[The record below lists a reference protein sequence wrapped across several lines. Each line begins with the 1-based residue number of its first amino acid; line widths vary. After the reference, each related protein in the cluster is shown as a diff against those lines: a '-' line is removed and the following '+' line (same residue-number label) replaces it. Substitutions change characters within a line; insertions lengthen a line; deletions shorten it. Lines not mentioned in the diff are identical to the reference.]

1 MKFKKS
7 VAAIAAAAMVM
18 SNMALTP
25 VSVYAA
31 PVSVG
36 TSISGSF
43 SEAESGT
50 GSINTQVLASWGNV
64 IKATDYTK
72 VVVTYSITDL
82 GNASQIGICLNSG
95 ETNTNGC
102 GWQSTYVNATEG
114 ASQKI
119 EFDLS
124 TLGDKSFEWVGLDVL
139 GTSGEAFS
147 GTITIDSYEL
157 VEVPRDPMI
166 DFYSDV
172 LKTDGSGQYEWAQ
185 ANFVSN
191 ESPEM
196 ADADLTGVTK
206 AVFRARALNL
216 NHGWN
221 NGQFYAQPYKG
232 VGADGKDE
240 GDWQTKSFGGEK
252 SSVDVTL
259 SDTGDFNI
267 EVPFN
272 VIDTNKFYQLGW
284 GTSTGK
290 GAFKLYGIDFYA
302 GATKIG
308 TWSVTG
314 TWDGPKK
321 AAVSDVVP
329 DAVEVTA
336 DKTAVVGTPVALTA
350 AVSNK
355 NAEIS
360 VKYKLEW
367 TVTKDGAATTDATI
381 VPGENNTATLTAT
394 KAGEY
399 YVVCAVKSED
409 GNTEYVSHSVSFIFT
424 EAGVKPASV
433 SVSADRDDTITNSYI
448 ILTANIKGAAD
459 ATVNVPCDIVW
470 TASSEDVTITPSED
484 GKTATVTS
492 AKAGKYTV
500 TCTVNA
506 KGETE
511 TVIGTVDVTFKEPVK
526 PEKVTVKADKTT
538 VTAGT
543 PVTISREISGSNGNT
558 IIDVGYG
565 IKWSVSPESGAT
577 IKEKGMGL
585 IFNATE
591 AGEYTVTC
599 TVHAEGDQTVNYAT
613 GTVTVTVEAAT
624 NPFDLTVEKDDLYV
638 GESTTASAKRDGEA
652 ISVKWTSSDE
662 KIATVDENGV
672 ITAVA
677 AGDVTIT
684 ATPEDGSPRSV
695 VITVVAAT
703 KEYMVTSFVNRLY
716 NTLLGRDPDEHSADH
731 KNDLL
736 ADKTAC
742 DVARNF
748 VLSEEFLNMGLT
760 NEEVVDKMYMTF
772 LGRPADEAGKAD
784 WVNRLNNGCSYA
796 HVFYGFTQCNEFA
809 EICADYGIKVGTYEV
824 ESPRDVNC
832 NLTAFVSRLYGKV
845 LGRTYDVP
853 GLDNHTAKYL
863 KTGDIYSM
871 AYDFIFSPEFT
882 EKELTNEEFVE
893 IMYQTFFNRP
903 GDDCKA
909 DWIKLLDDGGSRED
923 VLKGF
928 VGSDEC
934 AELVASFKI

>member
-18 SNMALTP
+18 STMALTP
-25 VSVYAA
+25 LSVYAA

-36 TSISGSF
+36 TTISGSYTTEKPEDTPTISVDF
-43 SEAESGT
+43 V
-50 GSINTQVLASWGNV
+50 NSWGTAR
-64 IKATDYTK
+64 KTSDYTK
-72 VVVTYSITDL
+72 FVVNYTVTDV
-82 GNASQIGICLNSG
+82 GNAKTIGFCV
-95 ETNTNGC
+95 NGGTC
-102 GWQSTYVNATEG
+102 GWTGSYAEVAVG
-114 ASQKI
+114 DSQTLEI
-119 EFDLS
+119 NVSELS
-124 TLGDKSFEWVGLDVL
+124 GDTFEWLGVQIIPADGTANNTDVTA
-139 GTSGEAFS
+139 G
-147 GTITIDSYEL
+147 ITINSYEL
-157 VEVPRDPMI
+157 VEVPKDPMI
-166 DFYSDV
+166 DF
-172 LKTDGSGQYEWAQ
+172 GSSSGSWAQ
-185 ANFVSN
+185 GDFVTN

-196 ADADLTGVTK
+196 VDADLTGVTK
-206 AVFRARALNL
+206 AVFRARVNDLNW
-216 NHGWN
+216 GWN
-221 NGQFYAQPYKG
+221 NGKFYAQPYKG

-240 GDWQTKSFGGEK
+240 GDWKDVSFGGVNDK
-252 SSVDVTL
+252 NTYDVTL
-259 SDTGDFNI
+259 TDTGDFEV
-267 EVPFN
+267 EVPFK

-284 GTSTGK
+284 GTGVAE
-290 GAFKLYGIDFYA
+290 GAFKLYGIDFYKDS
-302 GATKIG
+302 TKIG

-314 TWDGPKK
+314 KWDGPKK
-321 AAVSDVVP
+321 AAVADVLP
-329 DAVEVTA
+329 DAVEITR
-336 DKTAVVGTPVALTA
+336 KNTEVVGTPAVLTA
-350 AVSNK
+350 NVSNK
-355 NAEIS
+355 NAEIT

-409 GNTEYVSHSVSFIFT
+409 GKTEYVSNNASFIFT
-424 EAGVKPASV
+424 AADVKPVEV
-433 SVSADRDDTITNSYI
+433 SVSADRDDTITDSDI
-448 ILTANIKGAAD
+448 VLTANIKGAAD

-470 TASSEDVTITPSED
+470 TVSGEGATVTPSED

-492 AKAGKYTV
+492 SKAGEYTV

-511 TVIGTVDVTFKEPVK
+511 KVSGTVDVKFKEPVK
-526 PEKVTVKADKTT
+526 PEVVTVTADKTT

-543 PVTISREISGSNGNT
+543 PVTISRELSSSDGKT
-558 IIDVGYG
+558 AFDVGYG

-577 IKEKGMGL
+577 IKEKGMDAIL
-585 IFNATE
+585 NATE

-599 TVHAEGDQTVNYAT
+599 TVHAEGDPTVIYAT

-677 AGDVTIT
+677 VGNVTIT

-716 NTLLGRDPDEHSADH
+716 NTLLGRDPDKNSADH

-736 ADKTAC
+736 DGKTAC
-742 DVARNF
+742 EVARNF
-748 VLSEEFLNMGLT
+748 VLSDEFLNKGLT

-796 HVFYGFTQCNEFA
+796 HVFYGFTQCKEFA
-809 EICADYGIKVGTYEV
+809 EICADYGIEVGTYKV

-853 GLDNHTAKYL
+853 GLDNHTGKYL
-863 KTGDIYSM
+863 ETGDIYAM

-893 IMYQTFFNRP
+893 IMYQTFFNRGSDP
-903 GDDCKA
+903 EGKA
-909 DWIKLLDDGGSRED
+909 HWLEVLAGEGTRED

-928 VGSDEC
+928 VGSQEC
-934 AELVASFKI
+934 AELVESFKI

>member
-18 SNMALTP
+18 STMALTP
-25 VSVYAA
+25 LSVYAA
-31 PVSVG
+31 PISVG
-36 TSISGSF
+36 TSVSGTF
-43 SEAESGT
+43 SKGEEGT
-50 GSINTQVLASWGNV
+50 GSINTEVLASWGKA
-64 IKATDYTK
+64 IKATDYSK
-72 VVVTYSITDL
+72 VVITYSITNL
-82 GNASQIGICLNSG
+82 GNASQLGLCLNSG
-95 ETNTNGC
+95 EKNPNGC
-102 GWQSTYVNATEG
+102 GWQSTYVTATEG
-114 ASQKI
+114 ASQTI
-119 EFDLS
+119 EYDLS

-157 VEVPRDPMI
+157 VEVARDPMI
-166 DFYSDV
+166 DFGSDV
-172 LKTDGSGQYEWAQ
+172 LKTDGSGQYEWVQ

-206 AVFRARALNL
+206 AVFRARAVDLNW
-216 NHGWN
+216 GWN

-302 GATKIG
+302 GSTKIG

-329 DAVEVTA
+329 DTVEVTA
-336 DKTAVVGTPVALTA
+336 AKTAELVGTPVNLEA
-350 AVSNK
+350 AVSNTSG
-355 NAEIS
+355 ET
-360 VKYKLEW
+360 VTGKYTLEW
-367 TVTKDGAATTDATI
+367 SAPEGATVT
-381 VPGENNTATLTAT
+381 PGENNKATLNAT
-394 KAGEY
+394 K
-399 YVVCAVKSED
+399 
-409 GNTEYVSHSVSFIFT
+409 
-424 EAGVKPASV
+424 
-433 SVSADRDDTITNSYI
+433 
-448 ILTANIKGAAD
+448 
-459 ATVNVPCDIVW
+459 
-470 TASSEDVTITPSED
+470 
-484 GKTATVTS
+484 
-492 AKAGKYTV
+492 
-500 TCTVNA
+500 
-506 KGETE
+506 
-511 TVIGTVDVTFKEPVK
+511 
-526 PEKVTVKADKTT
+526 
-538 VTAGT
+538 
-543 PVTISREISGSNGNT
+543 
-558 IIDVGYG
+558 
-565 IKWSVSPESGAT
+565 
-577 IKEKGMGL
+577 
-585 IFNATE
+585 

-599 TVHAEGDQTVNYAT
+599 TVKAEDGTTYAT
-613 GTVTVTVEAAT
+613 DSVKVTFTAPINPIDVTADAKELYTGETTQAT
-624 NPFDLTVEKDDLYV
+624 AT
-638 GESTTASAKRDGEA
+638 RDGKA
-652 ISVKWTSSDE
+652 VSVTWKSSDE
-662 KIATVDENGV
+662 KIATVDEKGV
-672 ITAVA
+672 ITAV
-677 AGDVTIT
+677 GKGTVTIT
-684 ATPEDGSPRSV
+684 ATPEDGSPASV
-695 VITVVAAT
+695 VIKV
-703 KEYMVTSFVNRLY
+703 KEAGQEQKVEQFVDRLY
-716 NTLLGRDPDEHSADH
+716 NTLLGRTPDEHSADH

-736 ADKTAC
+736 GDKTAC

-760 NEEVVDKMYMTF
+760 NEEVVDKMYMAF

-863 KTGDIYSM
+863 KTGDIYAM

-882 EKELTNEEFVE
+882 KKELTDEEFVE
-893 IMYQTFFNRP
+893 LMYNTFFDRGSDP
-903 GDDCKA
+903 EGKA
-909 DWIKLLDDGGSRED
+909 HWLEVLAGEGTRED

-928 VGSDEC
+928 VGSQEC
-934 AELVASFKI
+934 AELVESFKI

>member
-18 SNMALTP
+18 STMALTP
-25 VSVYAA
+25 LSVYAA

-36 TSISGSF
+36 TSVSGSF

-72 VVVTYSITDL
+72 VVVTYSITSL

-102 GWQSTYVNATEG
+102 GWQSTYVDATEG

-166 DFYSDV
+166 DF
-172 LKTDGSGQYEWAQ
+172 GSSSGSWEQGDFI
-185 ANFVSN
+185 NN
-191 ESPEM
+191 ETPEM
-196 ADADLTGVTK
+196 VDADLTGVTK
-206 AVFRARALNL
+206 AVFRARAYDLNS
-216 NHGWN
+216 GWN
-221 NGQFYAQPYKG
+221 NGKFYAQPYKG

-240 GDWQTKSFGGEK
+240 GDWKDASFGGDK
-252 SSVDVTL
+252 STCDVTL
-259 SDTGDFNI
+259 SDTGDFKV

-272 VIDTNKFYQLGW
+272 IVDTNKFYQLGW
-284 GTSTGK
+284 GTGVAK
-290 GAFKLYGIDFYA
+290 GAFKLYGIDFYK
-302 GATKIG
+302 GSTKIG

-314 TWDGPKK
+314 TWDGPTKPE
-321 AAVSDVVP
+321 VVDVLP
-329 DAVEVTA
+329 DAVEITG
-336 DKTAVVGTPVALTA
+336 KNTEVVGTPVVLTA
-350 AVSNK
+350 NVSNK
-355 NAEIS
+355 NAEIT
-360 VKYKLEW
+360 VKYQLEW
-367 TVTKDGAATTDATI
+367 TVTTKDGAATTDATI
-381 VPGENNTATLTAT
+381 VPGENNTATLNAT

-399 YVVCAVKSED
+399 YAVCAVKSVD
-409 GNTEYVSHSVSFIFT
+409 GNTEYTSHSVSFIFT

-433 SVSADRDDTITNSYI
+433 SVSADRDDTITNSDI
-448 ILTANIKGAAD
+448 NLTATIKGAAD

-599 TVHAEGDQTVNYAT
+599 TVHVENDPTKIYAT
-613 GTVTVTVEAAT
+613 GSVKLTVEAAE
-624 NPFDLTVEKDDLYV
+624 NPFDLTVEKDELYV

-652 ISVKWTSSDE
+652 ISVKWTTSDE

-695 VITVVAAT
+695 VITVVEAT
-703 KEYMVTSFVNRLY
+703 KEYKVTSFVNRLY
-716 NTLLGRDPDEHSADH
+716 NTLLGRDPDANSADH
-731 KNDLL
+731 VNDLL

-742 DVARNF
+742 EVARNF
-748 VLSEEFLNMGLT
+748 VLSDEFLNKGLT

-809 EICADYGIKVGTYEV
+809 EICADYGIEVGTYKV
-824 ESPRDVNC
+824 EFPRDVNC

-845 LGRTYDVP
+845 LDRTYDVP

-863 KTGDIYSM
+863 ETGDIYSM

-882 EKELTNEEFVE
+882 EKDLTNEEFVE
-893 IMYQTFFNRP
+893 IMYQTFFNRT
-903 GDDCKA
+903 GDDCKV
-909 DWIKLLDDGGSRED
+909 DWIKLLDDGGSREE